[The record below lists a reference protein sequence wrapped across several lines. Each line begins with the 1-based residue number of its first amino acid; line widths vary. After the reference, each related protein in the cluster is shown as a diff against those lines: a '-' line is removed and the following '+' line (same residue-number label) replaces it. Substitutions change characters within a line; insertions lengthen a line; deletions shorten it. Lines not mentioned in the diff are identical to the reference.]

1 MVLGWYIV
9 VETGSVLLLTVLAS
23 LQYVGT
29 LIAPV
34 FGMIGDRLGHR
45 ELLAGMRFAYTALSA
60 TMLTLALTGHLAPL
74 NVMIIVA
81 VMGLIRPSDLGV
93 RAALLADIMPAAQLV
108 GAISLS
114 RTTQDSARIAGA
126 LTGAGLFAALGFG
139 FVCDDRLPL
148 SLGCRLD
155 ALHVTAGKISR
166 RS

>member
-1 MVLGWYIV
+1 V

-45 ELLAGMRFAYTALSA
+45 ELLAGMRFAYMALSA

-93 RAALLADIMPAAQLV
+93 RGALLVLV
-108 GAISLS
+108 L
-114 RTTQDSARIAGA
+114 
-126 LTGAGLFAALGFG
+126 
-139 FVCDDRLPL
+139 CM
-148 SLGCRLD
+148 
-155 ALHVTAGKISR
+155 
-166 RS
+166 